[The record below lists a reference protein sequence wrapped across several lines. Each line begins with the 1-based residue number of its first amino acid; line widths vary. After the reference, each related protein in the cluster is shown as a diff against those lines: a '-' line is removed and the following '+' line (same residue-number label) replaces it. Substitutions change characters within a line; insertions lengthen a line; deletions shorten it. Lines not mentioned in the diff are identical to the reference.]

1 MKLIVNRTDI
11 ENFFAAKA
19 GLEPHQIQIDIVS
32 EPIVPSM
39 PVVQSIA
46 SHIVRDAIDTI
57 FTEAYNAGAS
67 DNAIAQG
74 TSQFGRKSHYIN
86 RIALIKAVRALTH
99 ETSLKDAKD
108 FVEDVLVRKR

>member
-1 MKLIVNRTDI
+1 MKLVVNRTDI
-11 ENFFAAKA
+11 ENVFAAKA

-32 EPIVPSM
+32 QPIVPMM
-39 PVVQSIA
+39 PVVPHLTNHNI
-46 SHIVRDAIDTI
+46 REAIDTI

-67 DNAIAQG
+67 DNAAAQG

-108 FVEDVLVRKR
+108 FVEEVLVRKR